1 MTLQK
6 ESAPRGDDT
15 EELFRGSQVSV
26 SLSDRQHSDVTHCH
40 VTDNAMLLIRGNQ
53 LGVRSPRQS
62 VKMKQLYV

>member
-15 EELFRGSQVSV
+15 EELFRGSQVSI
-26 SLSDRQHSDVTHCH
+26 SLSDRQHSDVT
-40 VTDNAMLLIRGNQ
+40 DNAMFLIRGNQ